1 MLCTTLNV
9 TNLPVAE
16 TAVVDAI
23 DVVAAAAA
31 AGAWSA
37 ITIHKVCVIKHMLF

>member
-16 TAVVDAI
+16 TAFVDAI
-23 DVVAAAAA
+23 DVVAAA

-37 ITIHKVCVIKHMLF
+37 ITIHKVCVVKHMLF